1 MSCYHWLKQVLGTL
15 LDRFFEHI
23 KESGHMEHT
32 HPATGDNQANPRD
45 VQTEDPIQASLR
57 IATETLNLLERDA
70 QQSQA
75 LIRQLASHLQQQS
88 DALANCRQTI
98 RNLLHAR
105 AAPVATATCDGPTQ
119 LRIQCFGPFKIFRD
133 EQALALRAGK
143 ATAILKFLALRA
155 HQPVP
160 REVLLEALWPQADPA
175 AANNRL
181 KVAVHHL
188 RQTFVTKGCPS
199 TCEGCVVFRDGCYLF
214 NPNIRVSTDIQAFEQ
229 AWQAGVQLERA
240 GRSIEAIPFYLQ
252 AETLYRGD
260 LLEEDLYEEW
270 TLLRREELKDSF
282 LTVLDKLSRYWL
294 QIGNLDDAV
303 EGWKKI
309 LTRDPWREDVYR
321 RIMACSA
328 YRGQRGLALR
338 WYEMCTQ
345 ALQSQ
350 LNIDPEPETI
360 ALQQRILAG
369 EDVSGWMGV

>member
-1 MSCYHWLKQVLGTL
+1 MAP
-15 LDRFFEHI
+15 
-23 KESGHMEHT
+23 T
-32 HPATGDNQANPRD
+32 HAGNGDDQRNPPGSLI
-45 VQTEDPIQASLR
+45 EIEEPIQASLQ
-57 IATETLNLLERDA
+57 IATETLTLLERDA
-70 QQSQA
+70 QHTQA

-88 DALANCRQTI
+88 EALANCRQTI
-98 RNLLHAR
+98 RNLLLAK
-105 AAPVATATCDGPTQ
+105 PTTSVTSCDGPT
-119 LRIQCFGPFKIFRD
+119 LIRIQCFGPFRIYRN
-133 EQALALRAGK
+133 EEPLVLRAGK
-143 ATAILKFLALRA
+143 ASAILKFLALRA

-160 REVLLEALWPQADPA
+160 REVLLEALWPEADPGV
-175 AANNRL
+175 ANNRL
-181 KVAVHHL
+181 KVAMHHL
-188 RQTFVTKGCPS
+188 RQTFVSKGCS
-199 TCEGCVVFRDGCYLF
+199 SRCEGCVVFRDGCYLF
-214 NPNIRVSTDIQAFEQ
+214 NPQIRVSTDVEAFEQ
-229 AWQAGVQLERA
+229 AWQSGVQLERA
-240 GRSIEAIPFYLQ
+240 GRLMEAIPFYLQ
-252 AETLYRGD
+252 AEALYRGD

-328 YRGQRGLALR
+328 FRGQRGLALR

-350 LNIDPEPETI
+350 LNIQPEPETV

-369 EDVSGWMGV
+369 EDVSGWIAF